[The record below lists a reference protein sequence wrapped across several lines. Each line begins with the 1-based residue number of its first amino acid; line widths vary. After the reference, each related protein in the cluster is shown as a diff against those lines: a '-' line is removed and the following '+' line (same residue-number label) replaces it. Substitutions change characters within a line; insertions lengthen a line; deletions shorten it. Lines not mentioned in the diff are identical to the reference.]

1 MLRSMVIDL
10 VVKYNDI
17 VEYNLMEYME
27 EDYLEK
33 FSEY

>member
-1 MLRSMVIDL
+1 MLRSMLIDL